1 MFNIFKMDLYKIFKS
16 KSFYV
21 MMIALLIVVL
31 GFSTL
36 LRITLSMDYSE
47 GKDSSLSLQTENSNI
62 KTNDRGITEEEY
74 YAVIEEIK
82 DSMGIGEFINFQYG
96 SPIIGI
102 LLSIFI
108 AIFVCSESE
117 TGFIKNLIP
126 IRNSRINLVLSK
138 ILVILIF
145 IIIQAAV
152 AVLASIAAN
161 LIVVGK
167 IGEIP
172 YEEIMKYMGF
182 QMMLLMA
189 FGALMTLISY
199 LFRSKAITMT
209 IGILLSV
216 NIHGQLLG
224 MLDKI
229 INASKIKLAE
239 LSIIGSRGLIGR
251 DELVSLANCKSI
263 IIISIIYFVLYNVIS
278 IIRVKKMEVN

>member
-1 MFNIFKMDLYKIFKS
+1 MLNIFKMDLYKMFKS
-16 KSFYV
+16 KSFYAL
-21 MMIALLIVVL
+21 MIALLVILL

-36 LRITLSMDYSE
+36 LKISLSQDYEE
-47 GKDSSLSLQTENSNI
+47 GKNSSWSLETETSNM
-62 KTNDRGITEEEY
+62 KTNDRGITEEQY
-74 YAVIEEIK
+74 YAIIEEMK
-82 DSMGIGEFINFQYG
+82 ESMSMAEFINFQYG
-96 SPIIGI
+96 SPVIAV

-108 AIFVCSESE
+108 AIFICSESE

-145 IIIQAAV
+145 TIIQGAV
-152 AVLASIAAN
+152 AVLAAIAAN
-161 LIVVGK
+161 FIVVGK
-167 IGEIP
+167 IGEIA
-172 YEEIMKYMGF
+172 YEEIMKYMGL
-182 QMMLLMA
+182 QMMLLMG
-189 FGALMTLISY
+189 FGGLMTLVSY
-199 LFRSKAITMT
+199 LFRSKAISMT

-229 INASKIKLAE
+229 INASKIEFTKLS
-239 LSIIGSRGLIGR
+239 LIGSRNMIGQ
-251 DELVSLANCKSI
+251 DELASLGNCKSI